1 MDAVIYMPLVG
12 EGTDCWRSVRARR
25 ISEDIFEVMEK
36 HIPSDESWK
45 FAPSSRVRC
54 RNRIF
59 TDGEVGLEAFEY
71 AIESDPNYQLL
82 KKHEK
87 GIFRV
92 AFKAGEEAVVRVA
105 SVSGEYEDLF
115 MTFCPLTVAA
125 NIIGFEAMPPIAQ
138 NLPIWCPHNWKR
150 DNRPQW
156 LLTSVVD
163 LV

>member
-92 AFKAGEEAVVRVA
+92 AFKDGEEAVVRVA
-105 SVSGEYEDLF
+105 SVSGEYEDFIYDLLS
-115 MTFCPLTVAA
+115 TNRGREHHRVRSDAA
-125 NIIGFEAMPPIAQ
+125 YCAKF
-138 NLPIWCPHNWKR
+138 
-150 DNRPQW
+150 
-156 LLTSVVD
+156 TD
-163 LV
+163 LVSAQLET